1 MYIIHLNIMNY
12 DNIKVEDLILDYFK
26 ERRTSD
32 LAFVD
37 YSVCDIIIKNILVSK
52 DEIKQFFSYD
62 DDTRLKIEN
71 QNLEL
76 VNVID
81 ETENTCDENKNVFS
95 SKSLSKNKHIWT
107 LLANE
112 RVRLNNLLI
121 DICNS

>member
-1 MYIIHLNIMNY
+1 M
-12 DNIKVEDLILDYFK
+12 DFDDVSVEYLVLDYFK

-32 LAFVD
+32 LPFID
-37 YSVCDIIIKNILVSK
+37 YSIYDIIIKNILVSK
-52 DEIKQFFSYD
+52 EEIKQLFSYD
-62 DDTRLKIEN
+62 DDTRLKIEK

-81 ETENTCDENKNVFS
+81 GIEQTCDTYKNVFS
-95 SKSLSKNKHIWT
+95 SKSLSTNIHIWT

-112 RVRLNNLLI
+112 RIRLNNILI